1 MISELTSA
9 TSPVQRSDRKSM
21 GGLGPGKPAALLV
34 LAPRVPGAD
43 DGPGLLEH
51 LQDGS
56 SVDLPGHIAVVWPHG
71 PGDLDG
77 RQVSTVALDVLA
89 EEGGLLKDS
98 TGIWRAPG
106 LLPIYLFIF

>member
-1 MISELTSA
+1 
-9 TSPVQRSDRKSM
+9 M
-21 GGLGPGKPAALLV
+21 GGLGPGQPAALLV

-98 TGIWRAPG
+98 TGVWQAPG